1 MYPPDVADVRAAL
14 VRAGLGS
21 RTDAEL
27 GRALAWARAR
37 CEFYVPQ
44 LVDGL
49 ADAHV
54 QAYAR
59 SLCVDL
65 AVYYLREEVE
75 VDEEGDIPLR
85 LRRVRER
92 LERELSELGARVQA
106 QYRVWVQERVDAP
119 PAPPGLSVSRG
130 GGGGWDAD

>member
-1 MYPPDVADVRAAL
+1 VYPPVVADVRAAL
-14 VRAGLGS
+14 ARAGLGS
-21 RTDAEL
+21 RTDAEIE
-27 GRALAWARAR
+27 RALAWARAR

-44 LVDGL
+44 LASGG

-75 VDEEGDIPLR
+75 VDDEGDLPLR
-85 LRRVRER
+85 
-92 LERELSELGARVQA
+92 SQACAGAFGARVIGVGCA
-106 QYRVWVQERVDAP
+106 CAG
-119 PAPPGLSVSRG
+119 AVSG
-130 GGGGWDAD
+130 VVAGACGCAA